1 MELITN
7 DECTVSQKIEIRVD
21 TLADVYVPNIFS
33 PNGDGS
39 NDLFWIHG
47 EDNDIM
53 IESLLIYDRWG
64 SLVYEAE
71 DMPVGESL
79 KTAQDGKSNDN
90 PIQAY
95 DQNVLYTEENQKNS
109 MMNTPT
115 KGKASSK
122 LKTVK

>member
-1 MELITN
+1 MPKNYN
-7 DECTVSQKIEIRVD
+7 DS
-21 TLADVYVPNIFS
+21 
-33 PNGDGS
+33 G
-39 NDLFWIHG
+39 
-47 EDNDIM
+47 
-53 IESLLIYDRWG
+53 LLIFD
-64 SLVYEAE
+64 

-79 KTAQDGKSNDN
+79 KTAQDGTNDN

-122 LKTVK
+122 LKNVK

>member
-1 MELITN
+1 MPKN
-7 DECTVSQKIEIRVD
+7 
-21 TLADVYVPNIFS
+21 YN
-33 PNGDGS
+33 
-39 NDLFWIHG
+39 
-47 EDNDIM
+47 
-53 IESLLIYDRWG
+53 ESGLLIFD
-64 SLVYEAE
+64 

-90 PIQAY
+90 PILAY

>member
-1 MELITN
+1 
-7 DECTVSQKIEIRVD
+7 
-21 TLADVYVPNIFS
+21 
-33 PNGDGS
+33 
-39 NDLFWIHG
+39 
-47 EDNDIM
+47 
-53 IESLLIYDRWG
+53 
-64 SLVYEAE
+64 
-71 DMPVGESL
+71 MPVGESL

-90 PIQAY
+90 PILAY